1 LKTALLATLS
11 ALWAWY
17 AWYWL
22 RRLFGRHLGT
32 KPTTSPTLRPSALQ
46 IAIGFVTNFFDTL
59 GIGNF
64 APTTAIYRFTRM
76 VPDERIPGTMTVGH
90 TLPVVVEALLFIT
103 IVEVEPWT
111 LVLMIAASVVGAW
124 LGSGIV
130 ASLPR
135 RRIQIGLGVALALA
149 AAFMALGQVDAFPL
163 GGDAL
168 GLDGFPLAVAVLA
181 IGVLGALMPIGVG
194 LYAPCMILVSVLG
207 MNPKA
212 AFPIMMGACAF
223 LMPVASARFVRRER
237 YAPRAALGLTL
248 GGIPGVI
255 VAAFVVK
262 SLPLDTVRWLV
273 VVVVAYTAVVML
285 RAARTGERSEPA

>member
-32 KPTTSPTLRPSALQ
+32 RPTSSPTLRPSALQ

-223 LMPVASARFVRRER
+223 LMPIASARFVRRER

>member
-168 GLDGFPLAVAVLA
+168 GLDGFPLVVAVLA